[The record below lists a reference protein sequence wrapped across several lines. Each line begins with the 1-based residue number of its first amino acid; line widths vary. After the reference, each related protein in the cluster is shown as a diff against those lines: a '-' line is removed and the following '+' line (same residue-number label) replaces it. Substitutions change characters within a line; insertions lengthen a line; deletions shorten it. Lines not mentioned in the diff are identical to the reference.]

1 MLTNI
6 DQYAR
11 SENISTNKKG
21 WDHKEHIV
29 FPDHSG
35 DKLETHNWKIIYKE
49 IKSSPWYPELAWHS
63 RPQCKSSWCSQLGH
77 VVLWLEKNNLTEYQ
91 HQTGSLWDWW
101 SEARES
107 TSWFCLNTDKN
118 KVSVQTTKH
127 QHLLLPTKVR
137 DYCCFVN

>member
-1 MLTNI
+1 MNRPINKLGLSDMYRWLHSQGQNKHSSVHEMLTNI

-91 HQTGSLWDWW
+91 HQTGSLWDCDGV
-101 SEARES
+101 RQG
-107 TSWFCLNTDKN
+107 N
-118 KVSVQTTKH
+118 
-127 QHLLLPTKVR
+127 LLH
-137 DYCCFVN
+137 DFV